1 MTQIPA
7 PPAVNTT
14 KSKAKAKKTAQVP
27 PTVENST
34 VTPLVGA
41 TAEMVTMTKADL
53 EAWGQALV
61 QKTIASVDPKAVK
74 EAKKAQTK
82 LDRKAA
88 NKARGDEALQRCM
101 AGGKNSEEFVK
112 AVFRE
117 AYAVAKGLNGDAY
130 KDTYNAVCIQ
140 KLGVPRY
147 VTTKAA

>member
-14 KSKAKAKKTAQVP
+14 KSKAKAKKTAPVLP
-27 PTVENST
+27 VENTT
-34 VTPLVGA
+34 VAPPVGA

-53 EAWGQALV
+53 DAWGQSLV
-61 QKTIASVDPKAVK
+61 QKAIASVDPKAVK
-74 EAKKAQTK
+74 EAKKAQAK
-82 LDRKAA
+82 VDRKVA

-117 AYAVAKGLNGDAY
+117 AYTNAKGLSGEEFKA
-130 KDTYNAVCIQ
+130 KYNAVCIQ